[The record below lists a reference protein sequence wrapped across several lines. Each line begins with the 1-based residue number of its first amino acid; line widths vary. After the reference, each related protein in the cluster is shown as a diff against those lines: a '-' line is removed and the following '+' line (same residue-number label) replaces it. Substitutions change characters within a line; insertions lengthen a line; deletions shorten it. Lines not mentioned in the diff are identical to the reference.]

1 MLRTLELLP
10 LALLAACADVN
21 SVVGGACAE
30 GYVVRDNACVLES
43 LVATNDG
50 GADDAAGDPDVRR
63 PEGGAE
69 TSDGGASQSDAGS
82 SNTTA
87 LDPGSLCTP
96 PDVVCA
102 GVCVD
107 TSSDPDNCGACGH
120 VCPSNACSAGKCV
133 GAAPG
138 HVVVIGHDYET
149 APSTFS
155 SQARVLVNAT
165 LMPASNPLRVMSY
178 EEYAD
183 PAAVKNAEA
192 VVTGEAKQ
200 LGRTVTF
207 ASVSASQT
215 VSSTIDDAGYD
226 VLLVHD
232 QRSAPVG
239 TLAAIGSSWQSDGHV
254 AAFLHTGGV
263 VVVLTGGGGTGE
275 MPALAT
281 SAGLLAVTSQS
292 TVTGSLT
299 VLAPAD
305 AVGSGVV
312 SPYVPKP
319 STVTLATEAN
329 GGDVVWVV
337 GQNGAPVVVHK
348 IMP

>member
-10 LALLAACADVN
+10 FALLVACADVN

-30 GYVVRDNACVLES
+30 GYVLRDNACVLDS
-43 LVATNDG
+43 LVTSDG
-50 GADDAAGDPDVRR
+50 GASDAAGDPDGHRL
-63 PEGGAE
+63 EGGK
-69 TSDGGASQSDAGS
+69 SNGDGGEAQSDAS
-82 SNTTA
+82 SPITA
-87 LDPGSLCTP
+87 LDPGTMCTP
-96 PDVVCA
+96 PEVRCA
-102 GVCVD
+102 GLCVD

-165 LMPASNPLRVMSY
+165 LIPASNPLRVLSY

-183 PAAVKNAEA
+183 PSAVNNAEA
-192 VVTGEAKQ
+192 VVTAEAKQ
-200 LGRTVTF
+200 LGRSVTF
-207 ASVSASQT
+207 APVSSSQT

-232 QRSAPVG
+232 QRSAPAG
-239 TLAAIGSSWQSDGHV
+239 TLASIGSSWQSDGHV
-254 AAFLHTGGV
+254 AAFLHAGGV

-275 MPALAT
+275 MPGLAT
-281 SAGLLAVTSQS
+281 SAGLLDVTSQS
-292 TVTGSLT
+292 TVTGPLT

-337 GQNGAPVVVHK
+337 AQNGAPVVVHK